1 MTSAPPRRA
10 RSLAGRLRL
19 YLELVRFSHTVF
31 ALPFALMAL
40 FLAGTGGL
48 PGWRTVLLVLV
59 CLVAARTAAM
69 AYNRLADRASDAQ
82 NPRTRARH
90 LPAGLVSVRE
100 VALLVLGASGVF
112 VAAAWFLNTLAFVL
126 SFPVLALLL
135 GYSHTKRF
143 TAASHFVLGL
153 ALGLAPLGAW
163 IAVRGVLDASCLIP
177 ALLGL
182 AVLCWAAGFDILY
195 ACQDVDFDRGARLR
209 SIPARCGVAR
219 ALVVA
224 RLLHAAMLVLLLALG
239 RAAALGGSYGAGVA
253 ACAALLAWE
262 HSLVKPYDLSRVNLA
277 FFTANGCVSLLLCAA
292 TLIEVLQ

>member
-1 MTSAPPRRA
+1 M
-10 RSLAGRLRL
+10 AGRVRA
-19 YLELVRFSHTVF
+19 YLELVRFSHTIF

-40 FLAGTGGL
+40 FLAAERDP
-48 PGWRTVLLVLV
+48 PGARTVLLVLA

-69 AYNRLADRASDAQ
+69 AYNRLADRDSDAA

-90 LPAGLVSVRE
+90 LPAGLVSPRE
-100 VALLVLGASGVF
+100 VALLVLLASGAF
-112 VAAAWFLNTLAFVL
+112 VAAAWFLNRLAFIL

-163 IAVRGVLDASCLIP
+163 IALRGALDASWRVP

-182 AVLCWAAGFDILY
+182 AALFWVAGFDILY
-195 ACQDVDFDRGARLR
+195 SCQDVDFDRGARLR
-209 SIPARCGVAR
+209 SIPARFGVAR
-219 ALVVA
+219 ALHLA
-224 RLLHAAMLVLLLALG
+224 RLLHAAMLVALLALG
-239 RAAALGGSYGAGVA
+239 REAALGAVYGAGVA

-262 HSLVKPYDLSRVNLA
+262 HSLVKPHDLSRVNVA

-292 TLIEVLQ
+292 TLIEVLR